1 MSMLKYI
8 LFIIVA
14 GLSGAVA
21 FVYIHTARHH
31 NNWETHLPT
40 LCSFS
45 SPRAADLNGDGI
57 LDIVIGAGNDEF
69 QGADSAVIVF
79 DGESGTVLWHAA
91 GRDQMVGSPVFYSI
105 NEDSILDVI
114 ISGRAGQ
121 LMALSGK
128 DGSKLW
134 SFYSDNDFARY
145 PDSVF
150 LNFYGPQ
157 LLPDLDDDGLKDL
170 LVAYGGD
177 ATIPRH
183 EPNRPAG
190 KLLIVSSQDGK
201 PLAQATMPDGK
212 ETYMTPLCADLDNS
226 GNLTVIFGTGGEIYS
241 GHLYRATLHQ
251 LRNNDL
257 SAATLLATGEG
268 RGFIAPPVLADIT
281 HDGTLDI
288 IVNAV
293 DGRMLAFDGKNN
305 TLLWEVNIPDA
316 EVYGSLAVGNFNADD
331 TPDFFTNFGRGIF
344 PEVEKSI
351 QLMVN
356 GKTGQVE
363 YQDSLGFLQ
372 IGSPLAVDMNS
383 DGIDEALMSI
393 NWYDTQMNQ
402 NHYYSLYGIL
412 NQLRIF
418 HFKGQ
423 SEFKLTGILK
433 GANPAATPW
442 IGDLDQDG
450 RMDLVYTYITDT
462 VKYIPFNG
470 MKIVRKELNV
480 PANNIS
486 WGSYMG
492 TQTDGIYHTRPA
504 F

>member
-1 MSMLKYI
+1 MFKYVLI
-8 LFIIVA
+8 IIAAIGLFGI
-14 GLSGAVA
+14 VA
-21 FVYIHTARHH
+21 FVYFNAAWQH
-31 NNWETHLPT
+31 NNWEVHLPA

-57 LDIVIGAGNDEF
+57 LDIVIGAGRDEF
-69 QGADSAVIVF
+69 QGSDSAVIAF
-79 DGESGTVLWHAA
+79 DGKDGSVLWHAS
-91 GRDQMVGSPVFYSI
+91 GRDQMVGSVLFHPI
-105 NEDSILDVI
+105 DEDAVPDVI

-128 DGSKLW
+128 DGKKIW
-134 SFYSDNDFARY
+134 SFYSEDDFAQN

-157 LLPDLDDDGLKDL
+157 LLPDLDKDGEEDF
-170 LVAYGGD
+170 LVAQGGD
-177 ATIPRH
+177 ATIARDDPD
-183 EPNRPAG
+183 RPTGKLMLVSSKTG
-190 KLLIVSSQDGK
+190 KLL
-201 PLAQATMPDGK
+201 AQAPMPDGA

-226 GNLTVIFGTGGEIYS
+226 GTLTVIFGSGGETFE
-241 GHLYRATLHQ
+241 GHLYRVSLKKLLTNDVSTATV
-251 LRNNDL
+251 
-257 SAATLLATGEG
+257 LATGNE
-268 RGFIAPPVLADIT
+268 RGFMAPPVLVDIT

-293 DGRMLAFDGKNN
+293 DGRMMAFNGKDNIMI
-305 TLLWEVNIPDA
+305 WEVHMPEA
-316 EVYGSLAVGNFNADD
+316 EVYGSLAVGNFNEDD
-331 TPDFFTNFGRGIF
+331 TPDFFTNFGKGIF

-356 GKTGQVE
+356 GKTGQIE
-363 YQDSLGFLQ
+363 YMDSLGFLQ
-372 IGSPLAVDMNS
+372 IGSPLAVDMNN
-383 DGIDEALMSI
+383 DGVDEALMAV

-402 NHYYSLYGIL
+402 NHYQSLYGIV
-412 NQLRIF
+412 NELRIF
-418 HFKGQ
+418 HFEGQ
-423 SEFKLTGILK
+423 SQYELTGILK

-442 IGDLDQDG
+442 IGDLDGDE

-480 PANNIS
+480 SAGNIR

-492 TQTDGIYHTRPA
+492 SQADGIYRPQPA
-504 F
+504 L